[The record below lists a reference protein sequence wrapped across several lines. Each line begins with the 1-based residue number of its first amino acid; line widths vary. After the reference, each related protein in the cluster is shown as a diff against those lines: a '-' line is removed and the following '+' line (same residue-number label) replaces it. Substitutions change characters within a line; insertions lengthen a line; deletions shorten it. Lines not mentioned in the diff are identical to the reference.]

1 MDQTWV
7 ITIKFIIPIILTI
20 IWILGVYNLIL
31 VGDRQSL
38 FVQSVIASIF
48 VIVPLALTIIPYK
61 TDYSLDLSEG
71 KCGMNYFKE
80 KDYVEKTID
89 DFNEEAN
96 HNPLFDK
103 NGSFVSPYRSLR
115 NKFKRDDND
124 EEEMESIE
132 EEGKSKSRR
141 LNRFGSSK
149 SKSGK
154 NVLRNVDL
162 SSDEFDSPYD
172 EDFDDKYNR
181 YDYDDSSYGA
191 DDSSLS
197 DGKKKSKSLFDKI
210 NMFNRDKGES
220 DLDDEFEDVGFDD
233 DFGSGDYISPI
244 RDEEDNSQKSRH
256 TFKSSKDAEVFD
268 NLDDYVEKPKSKP
281 KSKSKVKTKS
291 KSKSESK
298 DNSNSKTKSKSSK
311 KAKVE
316 EPAEEEYEDFSDD
329 FFDDGV
335 FGDEGYESLLDD
347 YVEKPKSSK
356 KKSSTA
362 KRNLDDDKYYDY
374 EGKGA
379 DSVFNLDD

>member
-1 MDQTWV
+1 M
-7 ITIKFIIPIILTI
+7 
-20 IWILGVYNLIL
+20 
-31 VGDRQSL
+31 
-38 FVQSVIASIF
+38 
-48 VIVPLALTIIPYK
+48 
-61 TDYSLDLSEG
+61 
-71 KCGMNYFKE
+71 
-80 KDYVEKTID
+80 
-89 DFNEEAN
+89 
-96 HNPLFDK
+96 
-103 NGSFVSPYRSLR
+103 
-115 NKFKRDDND
+115 
-124 EEEMESIE
+124 
-132 EEGKSKSRR
+132 
-141 LNRFGSSK
+141 
-149 SKSGK
+149 
-154 NVLRNVDL
+154 
-162 SSDEFDSPYD
+162 
-172 EDFDDKYNR
+172 
-181 YDYDDSSYGA
+181 
-191 DDSSLS
+191 
-197 DGKKKSKSLFDKI
+197 
-210 NMFNRDKGES
+210 
-220 DLDDEFEDVGFDD
+220 DDEFEDVGFDD